1 VKPLRPWAK
10 VAIVLLGFGLAWAV
24 GLVVCAVCDHYSK
37 VPEVEKAGGMYGFG
51 QLLLF
56 LAVSGVVAVI
66 PLALGLIWL
75 RPIARFWRL
84 LTGVAFLLALSGV
97 VALVANLADG
107 SAQNL
112 WMLAAQVRIGL
123 MPLTALALLACGI
136 IAPLPR
142 HRWVLIGAAV
152 CDGVIFAG
160 VILVHFVLPGLNR

>member
-1 VKPLRPWAK
+1 V
-10 VAIVLLGFGLAWAV
+10 
-24 GLVVCAVCDHYSK
+24 D
-37 VPEVEKAGGMYGFG
+37 KAGGMHGFG

-75 RPIARFWRL
+75 RPVTRFWRL
-84 LTGVAFLLALSGV
+84 LAGAARLTALTGVL
-97 VALVANLADG
+97 ALVANLAAS

-123 MPLTALALLACGI
+123 MPLTALALLACGV

-142 HRWVLIGAAV
+142 HRWILIGAAV
-152 CDGVIFAG
+152 CNCVIFAG
-160 VILVHFVLPGLNR
+160 VVLVHFVLPGLNR